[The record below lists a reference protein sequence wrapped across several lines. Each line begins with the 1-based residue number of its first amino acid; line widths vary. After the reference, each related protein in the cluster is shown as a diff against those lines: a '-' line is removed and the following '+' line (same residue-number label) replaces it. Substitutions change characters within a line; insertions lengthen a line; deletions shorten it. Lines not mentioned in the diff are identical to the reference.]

1 MGRIEKLNDY
11 PFCLIAKRTGDCR
24 SNKIKEEN
32 AMTKQEFLHELEQ
45 MMELD
50 HGSLTG
56 EEALLDL
63 PAWDS
68 LQILNLLVLVDDKFG
83 VVIDGVHVMEAKTVN
98 DLLALVDIHIQG
110 YERQT

>member
-1 MGRIEKLNDY
+1 MGRIERLNDH
-11 PFCLIAKRTGDCR
+11 PFFLIAKRTGNCR

-50 HGSLTG
+50 YGSLTG
-56 EEALLDL
+56 KEALTAL
-63 PAWDS
+63 PEWDS
-68 LQILNLLVLVDDKFG
+68 LQILNLLVLVDEKFG

-98 DLLALVDIHIQG
+98 DLLVLVDTHIQG
-110 YERQT
+110 